1 MTLEVSINLG
11 SLKLI
16 QDELSAAIKHSASDF
31 ETYIESVDDVRLA
44 ESCKSSIA
52 QVGGTFRLLE
62 YPGAALIADEM
73 AELIDAIADPERK
86 TTKAMVNALTH
97 AYFVL
102 PRYIEYITRRQ
113 RELPILIIPYVNEM
127 RVSRKEGLLP
137 EYSGD
142 SDSDSDSINFDGQW
156 LPSGGDADVRLLLAT
171 VPRLRYMYQTGLV
184 GILKRPGS
192 GPHYLFMSRA
202 VARIVALLGNHPQ
215 AELWQLFALVLDAM
229 AAEKLEITLNRKRD
243 LASVEKLMR
252 NLVSQREEGL
262 NQDTGQLKKNL
273 LFMLMLTTHDS
284 EAIETVRQQYSL
296 PTPDVNDDQ
305 IVEERISMH
314 GPSQE
319 TVETVIRVLSEELR
333 NAKDILELGSQN
345 NGVEEEDLA
354 LLKEIVARVA
364 DTLNLL
370 NLHGPQETLKV
381 QLEAINRWEDGFCNA
396 ALSGFIEAADTLLYI
411 ESALEGLDRQQLTVA
426 ELNEATEL
434 TRRKIIARSQLT
446 QAEQLVVEEAQTSI
460 AMVKRAITSYV
471 DSNFDAAHVANV
483 HVALNTVRGGLYML
497 NCHRAAAVVQSCS
510 EFLSRHIDESNTGE
524 QRHQLLETL
533 ADALISL
540 EYYLIEKENSRDVN
554 DDILRV
560 AEDSLEA
567 LGYKVTPYVDSQGL

>member
-16 QDELSAAIKHSASDF
+16 QNELSEAIKRSASDF
-31 ETYIESVDDVRLA
+31 ETYIESGEDGGLT
-44 ESCKSSIA
+44 ESCKNDIA

-73 AELIDAIADPERK
+73 AELVGVIADPERK
-86 TTKAMVNALTH
+86 TTKAMINALTH

-102 PRYIEYITRRQ
+102 PRYIEYITQRQ
-113 RELPILIIPYVNEM
+113 SELPILVIPYVNEM
-127 RVSRKEGLLP
+127 RVSRKEDLLP
-137 EYSGD
+137 EYHGNTGN
-142 SDSDSDSINFDGQW
+142 INFDGEW
-156 LPSGGDADVRLLLAT
+156 PSTGPDADVRLLLAT

-184 GILKRPGS
+184 GILKHPGS

-202 VARIVALLGNHPQ
+202 VARIIALLGNHPQ
-215 AELWQLFALVLDAM
+215 SELWRLFALVLDAM

-252 NLVSQREEGL
+252 GLVSQKEEGL
-262 NQDTGQLKKNL
+262 TQDTAQLKKNL
-273 LFMLMLTTHDS
+273 LFMLMLTSHDG
-284 EAIETVRQQYSL
+284 EAIDTVRQLYSL
-296 PTPDVNDDQ
+296 ATPDVNDDQ
-305 IVEERISMH
+305 IVAERIGMH

-319 TVETVIRVLSEELR
+319 TVETVIKVLSEELR

-354 LLKEIVARVA
+354 LLKEIVGRVA
-364 DTLNLL
+364 DTLQIL
-370 NLHGPQETLKV
+370 NLYGPQETLKA
-381 QLEAINRWEDGFCNA
+381 QLEKINRWENGFSDS
-396 ALSGFIEAADTLLYI
+396 ALSGFIGAADTLLYI

-434 TRRKIIARSQLT
+434 TRKKIIAGSQLA
-446 QAEQLVVEEAQTSI
+446 QAEQLVIEEAQTSI

-497 NCHRAAAVVQSCS
+497 NSNRAAAVVKSCS
-510 EFLSRHIDESNTGE
+510 AFLFHHIDENNTGE

-540 EYYLIEKENSRDVN
+540 EYYLIEMGNSRDVN

-567 LGYKVTPYVDSQGL
+567 LGYKVEPIIDSRAV